1 VGGGESAVQP
11 GSILSQARY
20 GGTGDDTLIELA
32 YLSNGSLA
40 LAGHYETSI
49 DFGGGALPSAGGNDV
64 FVAELDAFGNE
75 TRASRFGTSDEETL
89 CGMAVDEADGVY
101 LYGAYDA
108 TIDIGLGP
116 LPTSSRGQFLSR
128 FVNGAP
134 VWNLALES
142 IATHRPNCRAAS
154 SQANSVFIAN
164 LYETQF
170 SIGSSTIAG
179 NGQQVRPAGL
189 ARITG
194 GNPAGPSWLRK
205 VTGLGGAWSIEPV
218 ALSADPAGNVALLVE
233 GATQYFPQQ
242 QVKPLDVSYDGTTI
256 SGTSGL
262 NALFRIAND
271 GSLTWHV
278 DFANNDAK
286 SVSTYPNGDIL
297 VCGVYSGSG
306 GFAPGFSLP
315 PAEARDVWAARYTAI
330 GTLQWARRLG
340 GSGIDGDDVKCEP
353 SPSGSVI
360 VAFTSDGPVDVGGL
374 SDGGMSSSVV
384 VAELDDSGIGQWL
397 RRTVGAATLRT
408 LAATGDEVAIGMTFS
423 GELGFVALDTATTPG
438 ADILVARI
446 AR

>member
-1 VGGGESAVQP
+1 MESCARVHCYAQAK
-11 GSILSQARY
+11 LSCSKLSSQQCLHREPVRDPIQHRKLDHRGQRPA
-20 GGTGDDTLIELA
+20 GTTGRACPNHRREPCWTKLA
-32 YLSNGSLA
+32 PKGYRPWWCMVDRACRAICRPSRERGTTRRGRHSV
-40 LAGHYETSI
+40 
-49 DFGGGALPSAGGNDV
+49 LPSATGQ
-64 FVAELDAFGNE
+64 
-75 TRASRFGTSDEETL
+75 ASRCFLRRNHHQRNQRTERVVPHCQRWFADVA
-89 CGMAVDEADGVY
+89 CG
-101 LYGAYDA
+101 
-108 TIDIGLGP
+108 
-116 LPTSSRGQFLSR
+116 
-128 FVNGAP
+128 
-134 VWNLALES
+134 
-142 IATHRPNCRAAS
+142 
-154 SQANSVFIAN
+154 
-164 LYETQF
+164 
-170 SIGSSTIAG
+170 
-179 NGQQVRPAGL
+179 
-189 ARITG
+189 
-194 GNPAGPSWLRK
+194 LR
-205 VTGLGGAWSIEPV
+205 
-218 ALSADPAGNVALLVE
+218 
-233 GATQYFPQQ
+233 
-242 QVKPLDVSYDGTTI
+242 
-256 SGTSGL
+256 
-262 NALFRIAND
+262 
-271 GSLTWHV
+271 
-278 DFANNDAK
+278 NNDAK